1 MATKFLRKIILE
13 ELKNVLNE
21 QAGLEVWKSASP
33 EIPGVEP
40 GQTFTPIPDDMPKAQ
55 QTSLT
60 PAQKYRNSIKNLQRE
75 LKRLGIFK
83 AELTGKPDVYTE
95 ESVSVVYPGA
105 NVKNAI
111 NTKEKVDRLVGFLKN
126 KPESYGAAAIASKR
140 NKAQNL
146 ASATYDKFPQGEHPI
161 DVAPED
167 LKVREKSAGK
177 KLDVFRQGLGSKEY
191 QQESIAREI
200 EKLLKKI

>member
-40 GQTFTPIPDDMPKAQ
+40 GQTFTPIPDGMPKAQ

-60 PAQKYRNSIKNLQRE
+60 PAQKYRNSIKNLQRQ

-105 NVKNAI
+105 NPKTAI
-111 NTKEKVDRLVGFLKN
+111 DTKEKVDRLVGFLKD
-126 KPESYGAAAIASKR
+126 KPESYGATAIASKR
-140 NKAQNL
+140 NKTQI
-146 ASATYDKFPQGEHPI
+146 SANVKPEFPQGEHPAKVMPADI
-161 DVAPED
+161 LQRGKESGEKA
-167 LKVREKSAGK
+167 LKNVEKY
-177 KLDVFRQGLGSKEY
+177 GSKEY

-200 EKLLKKI
+200 EKLLRKI